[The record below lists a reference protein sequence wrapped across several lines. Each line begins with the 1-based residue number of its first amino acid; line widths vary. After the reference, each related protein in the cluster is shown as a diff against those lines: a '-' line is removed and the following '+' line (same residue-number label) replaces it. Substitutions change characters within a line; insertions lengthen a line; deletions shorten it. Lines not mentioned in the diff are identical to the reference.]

1 MSHKL
6 CLGLDTNELLI
17 INNLLED
24 ISISQIQP
32 DYFKLNPSFLY
43 MDSNSISIVANWLN
57 KFNFNWIFD
66 AKYGDVYHTN
76 QKLADYVFSELN
88 ASAVTL
94 NPYSGVEALKPFF
107 FYTNKKCFILL
118 KTTSNSPNQKY
129 FWKDIVDSTL
139 HYNNVHYIAP
149 ATDVAFFQELL
160 QYLPE
165 DKLILSPGIGAQ
177 KGNIS
182 LPSSRIIYSAS
193 RSILNAIN
201 PLDMIS
207 HYKKDASNIF
217 WSHYLKDFVKTGSF
231 LLSSGKESNTY
242 IDMKGL
248 YSNKEKFSFV
258 LESILSILN
267 PDSNTTFVGLA
278 SAGIPLATALAQNS
292 PANFAYIRSN
302 QKEYGTKN
310 ILEGS
315 VSKETKLILID
326 DVYTT
331 GKSINQATLALL
343 NLGYKNIHPFVIC
356 SRDPHLHSSNCLF
369 KVTHNETI
377 LD

>member
-6 CLGLDTNELLI
+6 CLGLDTNKLLT

-32 DYFKLNPSFLY
+32 DYFKLNPSFFY
-43 MDSNSISIVANWLN
+43 MDSNSISVVANWLN

-149 ATDVAFFQELL
+149 ATDIAFLQELL

-165 DKLILSPGIGAQ
+165 NKLVLSPGIGAQ
-177 KGNIS
+177 KGSIC

-193 RSILNAIN
+193 RSILNSTN

-207 HYKKDASNIF
+207 YYKKEASNIF
-217 WSHYLKDFVKTGSF
+217 WSNYLKDFLKKGSF
-231 LLSSGKESNTY
+231 LLSSGNESNIY
-242 IDMKGL
+242 IDMKSL

-267 PDSNTTFVGLA
+267 PDSNTTFVGIE
-278 SAGIPLATALAQNS
+278 SAGIPLAAALAQNS
-292 PANFAYIRSN
+292 SANFAYVRST

-310 ILEGS
+310 IFEGS
-315 VSKETKLILID
+315 LPSEGRIVLLD

-331 GKSINQATLALL
+331 GKSINQATLTLL
-343 NLGYKNIHPFVIC
+343 NLGCKNIEPFVIC
-356 SRDPHLHSSNCLF
+356 SRDLHLHSSNCLF
-369 KVTHNETI
+369 KVMYNETF